1 MNDRETIV
9 VDCNSQYGRCN
20 AVNKLQ
26 YKLERI
32 QDLIER
38 HKLEMDELLENP
50 IYEWIMNI
58 IKE

>member
-1 MNDRETIV
+1 MTDRETIV
-9 VDCNSQYGRCN
+9 IDCNAQYGRCDV
-20 AVNKLQ
+20 VNKLQ

-58 IKE
+58 IKD

>member
-1 MNDRETIV
+1 MDSIETIV
-9 VDCNSQYGRCN
+9 VDCNSQYGRCC

-26 YKLERI
+26 YKLDRL

-58 IKE
+58 IKD